1 MKYAPQLFY
10 RTVLGLCL
18 LWTLNPAG
26 AQPSPAATPAAV
38 NNVKYAS
45 SLSRFTAQDEQI
57 TLRNASSEYVLFVP
71 VSGRW
76 QVRRASLH
84 LEFTNSI
91 ALAAR
96 AQLIVS
102 LNRRR
107 IAQLPLKST
116 CPDGSADIQLP
127 AELLTEGYYQIKFE
141 VAQHYTQE
149 CEDPTSPELWTQI
162 DSLASHIDMVVVLRV
177 VVFCLLLLLCLFVR
191 RLWCV

>member
-26 AQPSPAATPAAV
+26 AQPSPAAPPAAV

-45 SLSRFTAQDEQI
+45 SQSRFTAQDEQI

-96 AQLIVS
+96 SQLIVS

-107 IAQLPLKST
+107 FAQLPLKST
-116 CPDGSADIQLP
+116 SPDGSADIQLP
-127 AELLTEGYYQIKFE
+127 AELLTEGYNQIIFE
-141 VAQHYTQE
+141 VAQHYSQV
-149 CEDPTSPELWTQI
+149 CEDPTSPELL
-162 DSLASHIDMVVVLRV
+162 S
-177 VVFCLLLLLCLFVR
+177 
-191 RLWCV
+191 

>member
-26 AQPSPAATPAAV
+26 AQPSPAATAAAV

-84 LEFTNSI
+84 LEFTNSNT
-91 ALAAR
+91 LAAR
-96 AQLIVS
+96 SQLIVS
-102 LNRRR
+102 LIRR
-107 IAQLPLKST
+107 QKTQQPHKT
-116 CPDGSADIQLP
+116 TKPDNKTKKQKP
-127 AELLTEGYYQIKFE
+127 TKQQTEGYN
-141 VAQHYTQE
+141 
-149 CEDPTSPELWTQI
+149 
-162 DSLASHIDMVVVLRV
+162 
-177 VVFCLLLLLCLFVR
+177 
-191 RLWCV
+191 